1 MFEFLEFLFV
11 CFKEFIIFIFDDPAV
26 ESHFPVNV
34 LTIQSVVQGV
44 SLPLPYASQDT

>member
-1 MFEFLEFLFV
+1 MFEFLEFFCF

-26 ESHFPVNV
+26 ESHFPVH
-34 LTIQSVVQGV
+34 SSPVVQGV